1 MNTEI
6 IELLLEYLGGGIQED
21 RKKELMAWV
30 DKSESNRLFFEK
42 IRSDRSFRSRF
53 ELRNR
58 IDLDEAIRKFD
69 RKIAGNSRKDFFRR
83 YSVYAAVVILLLS
96 VGGVFFR
103 SYMIS
108 EQPAGFTAKNE
119 IKPGEAKAFL
129 ILANGQEVKLQYQDS
144 LFVDLGERG
153 QIINKHERLIYK
165 NENSSTWE
173 QWNELR
179 VPRGGE
185 YEVVL
190 SDGTIVRLNSAS
202 SLKYPVVFGKENR
215 KVELTGE
222 AYFRVS
228 KDTVPFLVQVGDM
241 TVKVYGTAFNINSH
255 LDRRIQTALVEGK
268 VGITVKGYTE
278 EFLLTDSQLA
288 DFDIRTGTVNVQ
300 QTDVTPYYAWTK
312 GLLIFN
318 NAPLQQIMATLSL
331 WYDMDVF
338 YQNPGLRELH
348 FTGCIKRY
356 DRIETIL
363 KALSQSVGVNFNIK
377 GKTLI
382 ISM

>member
-21 RKKELMAWV
+21 RKKELMEWV
-30 DKSESNRLFFEK
+30 GKSKSNRLFFKK
-42 IRSDRSFRSRF
+42 ICLDRSFRSRF

-58 IDLDEAIRKFD
+58 IDLDKAIRKFD
-69 RKIAGNSRKDFFRR
+69 RRIAGNRRKIFFRR
-83 YSVYAAVVILLLS
+83 YSVYAAVVVLLLS
-96 VGGVFFR
+96 VGGIFFR

-108 EQPAGFTAKNE
+108 EQPAGFAVENE

-144 LFVDLGERG
+144 LLVDLGERG
-153 QIINKHERLIYK
+153 QIVNKDERLIYK
-165 NENSSTWE
+165 SENSSTLV
-173 QWNELR
+173 QLNELKI
-179 VPRGGE
+179 PRGGE
-185 YEVVL
+185 YEVAL

-202 SLKYPVVFGKENR
+202 SLKYPVVFGKEHR

-222 AYFRVS
+222 AYSRVS

-241 TVKVYGTAFNINSH
+241 TVKVYGTTFNINSH

-268 VGITVKGYTE
+268 IGITVKGCTE

-288 DFDIRTGTVNVQ
+288 DFDVRTGTVNVQ

-338 YQNPGLRELH
+338 YQNPSLQELH

-363 KALSQSVGVNFNIK
+363 KALSQSVGINFNIK
-377 GKTLI
+377 GKTLM